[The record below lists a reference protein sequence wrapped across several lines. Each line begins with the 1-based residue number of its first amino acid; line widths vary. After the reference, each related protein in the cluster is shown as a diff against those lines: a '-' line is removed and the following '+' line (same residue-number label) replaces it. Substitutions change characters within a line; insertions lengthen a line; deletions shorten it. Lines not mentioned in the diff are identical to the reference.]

1 LLASDAPVG
10 VVFRRGPSKLV
21 RIILWD
27 RDTDK
32 FTPGQWFKGTIY
44 PDPSDISPDGR
55 HMIYFAMGGVAW
67 AIPKTGGTWTAIS
80 SVPSLTALALWP
92 QGGSTR
98 GGGGMFTSNSSY
110 WLDTYHEAL
119 RDDTNLKRVF
129 IRPAPSRIERDGWV
143 RKETGRKTKLF
154 VAFEKQIPKGWT
166 LRLRRNHLSIQYELE
181 QPEHRLKLEFPT
193 WEWADW
199 DRNRLVWAEQG
210 CIRAA
215 RLETQKLGAT
225 KTLHDFN
232 GMAPT
237 KPE

>member
-1 LLASDAPVG
+1 VG
-10 VVFRRGPSKLV
+10 IVFRRGPSKLV

-27 RDTDK
+27 RAADK
-32 FTPGQWFKGTIY
+32 FTPGQWFKGKIY
-44 PDPSDISPDGR
+44 PDRSDISPDGR

-80 SVPSLTALALWP
+80 RVPSLTALALWP
-92 QGGSTR
+92 EGGTWA
-98 GGGGMFTSNSSY
+98 GGGMFASNNSY
-110 WLDTYHEAL
+110 WLDSYHEAPL

-129 IRPAPSRIERDGWV
+129 RRPAPSRLEREGWV
-143 RKETGRKTKLF
+143 RKETGRKTKAF
-154 VAFEKQIPKGWT
+154 VVFEKQIPKGWM
-166 LRLRRNHLSIQYELE
+166 LRLRQNFVKDQYELE
-181 QPEHRLKLEFPT
+181 QSERSFTLDFPT

-215 RLETQKLGAT
+215 SLGPKGLGAPR
-225 KTLHDFN
+225 TLCVFN
-232 GMAPT
+232 EVTPT